1 MASRRAFQLFQE
13 AIDAVIPAGAITVSE
28 WADKNRVL
36 SAEASAEP
44 GRWRTSRVPYARAW
58 MDSFNDPYVHTVV
71 LKTSSQVA
79 KSETLNNVV
88 GYFADIDPCPILMIQ
103 PTIDRMKDYSKK
115 RIAPMIRDSPSLAAT
130 FNDEKS
136 RDGDNTVLSK
146 GFIGGHLLMAGAN
159 AASGLASNPIRI
171 VLADEV
177 DRYPSDVDGE
187 GDPLSLAIVRTTT
200 FTNRKIGIT
209 STPTIKG
216 QSRIEE
222 EYDRSDKRRYFVPCP
237 ECGELQTLKFGNLS
251 WEADE
256 HGNVTEVHYA
266 CEANGCAIEQHQKLA
281 MLEPDNGAEWIAER
295 PHSGIVGFE
304 INALYSIWLTWAE
317 IAERF
322 IKANNEAKRGKPE
335 LLKTFVNTI
344 LGEVW
349 DTANEASDIQGLEN
363 RVEEYNAAVP
373 LGVLA
378 ITAGVDTQPDR
389 LEVEVVGWGLGEESW
404 SLDYHIFWGDTN
416 RPQVWQEMLD
426 QLTKPL
432 ECARE
437 DATGTRLQRGID
449 AVCIDSGGHNTQAV
463 YNFCKANS
471 GRRYLAVKG
480 SSTAAKDAIAKRPTK
495 LKGGVLLYSVGTEI
509 IKDKL
514 FGHLKTP
521 EPGEG
526 YAHFP
531 GFINDAGYIEPCY
544 DEEYFKQLTAEK
556 RKPKIR
562 KFDKNDPYG
571 RSQWVYVKI
580 RSRNEALDCRVY
592 ATAAMLHLNPNF
604 PALLAQEN
612 LHCATKTHTS
622 YHDQEFVEQENKPQN
637 FVRKFG
643 NTGGFV
649 SSWNKGR

>member
-1 MASRRAFQLFQE
+1 M
-13 AIDAVIPAGAITVSE
+13 IPAGAITVSD
-28 WADKNRVL
+28 WADANRIL
-36 SAEASAEP
+36 SPEASAEP

-58 MDSFNDPYVHTVV
+58 MDSFNDPYIHTIV

-79 KSETLNNVV
+79 KSETLNNVA
-88 GYFADIDPCPILMIQ
+88 GYLIDHDPCPILMIQ

-115 RIAPMIRDSPSLAAT
+115 RIAPMIRDTPCLAAT
-130 FNDEKS
+130 VHDEKS

-159 AASGLASNPIRI
+159 AASGLASNPIRVI
-171 VLADEV
+171 LADEV
-177 DRYPSDVDGE
+177 DRYPQDVDGE

-200 FTNRKIGIT
+200 FTNRKICIT

-237 ECGELQTLKFGNLS
+237 ECGEMQTLKFGNLV
-251 WEADE
+251 WETDPDDP
-256 HGNVTEVHYA
+256 NKVTSCHYA
-266 CEANGCAIEQHQKLA
+266 CEAQGCAIEPHHKLW
-281 MLEPDNGAEWIAER
+281 MLEPENGAEWVAER
-295 PHSGIVGFE
+295 PHTGIVGFE
-304 INALYSIWLTWAE
+304 INALYSVWLTWTE

-344 LGEVW
+344 LGECW

-363 RVEEYNAAVP
+363 RVEEYLATVP
-373 LGVLA
+373 AGTLL

-389 LEVEVVGWGLGEESW
+389 LEVEIVGWGLGEENW
-404 SLDYHIFWGDTN
+404 SIDYHILWGDTN
-416 RPQVWQEMLD
+416 HPQVWSELLAV
-426 QLTKPL
+426 LTSPL
-432 ECARE
+432 ECERE
-437 DATGTRLQRGID
+437 DSTGTRIKRYID
-449 AVCIDSGGHNTQAV
+449 ATCIDSGGHNTQAV
-463 YNFCKANS
+463 YNFCRNNS
-471 GRRYLAVKG
+471 GRRILAVKG
-480 SSTAAKDAIAKRPTK
+480 SSAGAKEIITRRPTK
-495 LKGGVLLYSVGTEI
+495 LKGGTLLYAVGTEI

-531 GFINDAGYIEPCY
+531 GFINEAGFIEPSY

-592 ATAAMLHLNPNF
+592 AIAALYHLNPNF
-604 PALLAQEN
+604 PALLHEEN
-612 LHCATKTHTS
+612 LHCAKKTDTL
-622 YHDQEFVEQENKPQN
+622 YVDRKFVEAENSPQN
-637 FVRKFG
+637 FVKKYQ

-649 SSWNKGR
+649 SKYNKSK